1 MRAIVDEY
9 AVPVDLIELELTE
22 NIVMEDLERAKVI
35 CRQLKDLGF
44 RISIDDFGSGYSS
57 LGTLQDLTIDVL
69 KLDRT
74 FLMSSES
81 GERSRAIL
89 EGVVGIAEKLHVTI
103 VVEGVETCEQAAML
117 LQLDDGVIA
126 QGYLYSRPVPRAES
140 DRQLDGA
147 VLEPH
152 EGCAE

>member
-1 MRAIVDEY
+1 
-9 AVPVDLIELELTE
+9 
-22 NIVMEDLERAKVI
+22 MEDLERAKAI